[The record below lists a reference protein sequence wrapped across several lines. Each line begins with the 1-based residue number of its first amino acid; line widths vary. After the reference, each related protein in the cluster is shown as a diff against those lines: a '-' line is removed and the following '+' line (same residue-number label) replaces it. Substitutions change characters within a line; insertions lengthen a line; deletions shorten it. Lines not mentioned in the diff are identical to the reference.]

1 VWTASTGGVATGTG
15 GAYNVGF
22 SYSSGGSSTNLTGSP
37 DYGAR
42 VRIVGD
48 PGSGCSSD
56 LYRQFNASAF
66 QGPLYNSVGLESPAG
81 YLRGCFQSA
90 FDLAIARNI
99 RLGGA
104 RNLQLRVE
112 MFNAPNQAIVTA
124 RNTTMNLASPADPV
138 TITNLPYDPATG
150 AILPTRVK
158 PSNSGFG
165 QATNFQNP
173 RSVQAQIRFS
183 F

>member
-1 VWTASTGGVATGTG
+1 
-15 GAYNVGF
+15 
-22 SYSSGGSSTNLTGSP
+22 
-37 DYGAR
+37 
-42 VRIVGD
+42 
-48 PGSGCSSD
+48 

-112 MFNAPNQAIVTA
+112 MFNAPNQAIVTG
-124 RNTTMNLASPADPV
+124 RNTTMNLSSPSDPV

-150 AILPTRVK
+150 AILPARVK

-165 QATNFQNP
+165 QATAFQNP